1 MPADEP
7 RHPVLQYL
15 DRVRATA
22 SGAGVADAEL
32 LRRFAAVRDQAA
44 FELIVWRHGA
54 MVLRVCR
61 GILRD
66 AAAAEDAFQATFL
79 TLACKA
85 AAIARYP
92 APASWLYR
100 VASHLALKALTSR
113 VRREKREAARGPGA
127 VPPAAADVAEMAEL
141 AAILHEEVNR
151 LAARYRTP
159 IVLCYLEGK
168 THEEAA
174 RALGWPKGTVSGRL
188 ARARDLLKRRL
199 TRRGVVFP
207 AAVLAALAGATA
219 DAAVTADLVTATSGA
234 AVGFIVDGA
243 ATAVAS
249 AAASHLAKGVIRTM
263 FMAKLKAAGL
273 VCLMAGVVVAGAS
286 VMAGGGG
293 RGGQPEPVPGDTPPD
308 VQAPRSRPAAV
319 GTVRAPSGRADVEDQ
334 ILAAQRRLES
344 MNNLKQI
351 DLAQHNYHDV
361 NGHFANNLTDNQG
374 TKLLSWRVAIL
385 PYLNEA
391 ALFNQFKLN
400 EPWDSPHNK
409 KLLGRMPKV
418 FRLPTQAENATGT
431 FYQGFAGPGTMF
443 DPAGP
448 VRISDVVDG
457 TSNTIFIVEAG
468 SAVPWTKPE
477 DLPYDPAK
485 PLPKLGD
492 ASSPVFRAALVD
504 GSVHTLQRDFKES
517 AMRVAI
523 VRNDGIPLDWD
534 GLRENPVRA
543 GFGKRVV
550 APGAAAGDLK
560 GLKGENAKLQ
570 AALRAADAELTQA
583 RADLAFLRELALPRT
598 EATRLAAQNA
608 ALADAVA
615 RKRAELQEIREQ
627 IERVKKTI
635 IDGENRSTEK

>member
-15 DRVRATA
+15 DRVRASA

-61 GILRD
+61 GILHD

-85 AAIARYP
+85 AAVARYP

-100 VASHLALKALTSR
+100 VASHVALKALTCK
-113 VRREKREAARGPGA
+113 VRRAKREAARGPGGSL
-127 VPPAAADVAEMAEL
+127 PAAATVAEVAEL
-141 AAILHEEVNR
+141 SAILHEEVNR

-174 RALGWPKGTVSGRL
+174 RTLGWPKGTVAGRL
-188 ARARDLLKRRL
+188 ARARDLLKHRL
-199 TRRGVVFP
+199 TRRGVAFP
-207 AAVLAALAGATA
+207 AAGLAALAGATA
-219 DAAVTADLVTATSGA
+219 DAAVTADLVAATSGA

-249 AAASHLAKGVIRTM
+249 AAASHLAKGVIHTM
-263 FMAKLKAAGL
+263 FMAKLKAVGL
-273 VCLMAGVVVAGAS
+273 VCLTAGLVVAGAS
-286 VMAGGGG
+286 ALAGGGG
-293 RGGQPEPVPGDTPPD
+293 RGGPPEPVAAGEPPD
-308 VQAPRSRPAAV
+308 GPPVKTLRVAAGRS
-319 GTVRAPSGRADVEDQ
+319 GVEDQ
-334 ILAAQRRLES
+334 ILAAQQRMES
-344 MNNLKQI
+344 VNNLKQI
-351 DLAQHNYHDV
+351 GLAQHNYHDV
-361 NGHFANNLTDNQG
+361 YGHFANDLTDNQG

-385 PYLNEA
+385 PYLNET
-391 ALFNQFKLN
+391 ALFNQFKLG

-418 FRLPTQAENATGT
+418 FRLPTQAENATDT
-431 FYQGFAGPGTMF
+431 FYQGFAGAGTMF

-448 VRISDVVDG
+448 VRMRDVTDG
-457 TSNTIFIVEAG
+457 TSNTIFVVESG

-477 DLPYDPAK
+477 DLAYDPAK

-492 ASSPVFRAALVD
+492 ASARVFSAAFVD
-504 GSVHTLQRDFKES
+504 GSVRALQRDLNEKTLR
-517 AMRVAI
+517 AAI
-523 VRNDGIPLDWD
+523 TRNDGEPIDWD

-550 APGAAAGDLK
+550 APGAATRDLK
-560 GLKGENAKLQ
+560 DLKEENAKLQ
-570 AALRAADAELTQA
+570 EALRVADAEVAQA
-583 RADLAFLRELALPRT
+583 RADLAFLRRLALPRS
-598 EATRLAAQNA
+598 EATELVAQNA

-615 RKRAELQEIREQ
+615 RKRVELQEIREQ

-635 IDGENRSTEK
+635 IDGENRGPKK